1 MQPRRNNTSRDGV
14 GARRAVPLP
23 AWVFVVLVGMT
34 PCAAPA
40 AESPS
45 AGPAPVQSG
54 ATSGSEAAAPA
65 KAPALSGDLVKL
77 LEERQQDLDR
87 REAAVRRDEDRLK
100 ILRQDIE
107 GMLKKQ
113 SKSGGAPTAS
123 PMAHLSQAFE
133 SMPAEEAAQRIE
145 KMNEAS
151 ALDLLVRLKS
161 KTVGQILAS
170 VNPAKAAKLSEKLAA
185 KR

>member
-1 MQPRRNNTSRDGV
+1 V
-14 GARRAVPLP
+14 L
-23 AWVFVVLVGMT
+23 FVVLVVLT
-34 PCAAPA
+34 PWAAMA

-45 AGPAPVQSG
+45 AGQAPVPAQSG
-54 ATSGSEAAAPA
+54 APSGAETGASS

-77 LEERQQDLDR
+77 LEERQQELDR
-87 REAAVRRDEDRLK
+87 REAAIRRDEDRLK
-100 ILRQDIE
+100 ILHQDIE
-107 GMLKKQ
+107 SMLKKQ
-113 SKSGGAPTAS
+113 NKSGGAQPAS

-151 ALDLLVRLKS
+151 ALDLLTRLKS

-170 VNPAKAAKLSEKLAA
+170 VNPAKAARLSEKLAA
-185 KR
+185 RR

>member
-1 MQPRRNNTSRDGV
+1 V
-14 GARRAVPLP
+14 L
-23 AWVFVVLVGMT
+23 FVVLVGMT
-34 PCAAPA
+34 PCAASA

-45 AGPAPVQSG
+45 AGQVSAPAPCG

-87 REAAVRRDEDRLK
+87 RETAVRRDEDRLK

-151 ALDLLVRLKS
+151 AIDLLVRLKS

-185 KR
+185 RR

>member
-1 MQPRRNNTSRDGV
+1 MRERRNNTSRDGA

-23 AWVFVVLVGMT
+23 TLLFVVLVVMGLC
-34 PCAAPA
+34 PALA

-45 AGPAPVQSG
+45 AGPASAQAVVTPG
-54 ATSGSEAAAPA
+54 AETGASA
-65 KAPALSGDLVKL
+65 KAPVLSGDLVKL
-77 LEERQQDLDR
+77 LEERQQELDR

-107 GMLKKQ
+107 SMLKKQ
-113 SKSGGAPTAS
+113 SKSAGAQPAS

-133 SMPAEEAAQRIE
+133 SMPSEEAAQRIE

-151 ALDLLVRLKS
+151 ALDLLSRLKS

-170 VNPAKAAKLSEKLAA
+170 VNPAKAARLSEKLAA
-185 KR
+185 RR